1 MRGVVDTKPTSLY
14 RLAFESADAG
24 LAVLSPQGEWLLVN
38 AALAALAGQPAAAL
52 QGQRAHRQVFE
63 PAVADAIDALLA
75 APAQACA
82 PRLVLESGA
91 DAAAGP
97 ARRIVLSP
105 LPGDGGALLLRCDD
119 LTAERAHHLREQD
132 SATLQEYLAH
142 GLSHELRAPL
152 RSIAGFAARL
162 DETGQ
167 VAADGRP
174 DLERIRAAA
183 ARADQLVQ
191 ALLEF
196 LRASRQPMRQ
206 EPVDVS
212 LLCEWVA
219 AELQDRDR
227 GRAARIEVA
236 PGLWAR
242 GDEHWIKVLLRE
254 VFDNAWKFSAD
265 RDEVRITV
273 EGAVSDG
280 RLQLAVTD
288 HGCGFDMR
296 YADKLFLPFQRLHG
310 SNQGG
315 GHGLGLAIARRVAEC
330 HGGSIR
336 AESRPGQGS
345 TFFIELPAASPGAG
359 AEPGQ

>member
-1 MRGVVDTKPTSLY
+1 METGSTLLHRQ
-14 RLAFESADAG
+14 AFDHADAG
-24 LAVLSPQGEWLLVN
+24 LALLSPQGEWLQVN
-38 AALAALAGQPAAAL
+38 AALAALAGQPPASL
-52 QGQRAHRQVFE
+52 QGTRAHEAVFDGGIATGIARWLATPDHAR
-63 PAVADAIDALLA
+63 PARV
-75 APAQACA
+75 
-82 PRLVLESGA
+82 VLESDDGA
-91 DAAAGP
+91 FPAWRVVLAALPDAGGVLLQCTDIGAE
-97 ARRIVLSP
+97 RRQRERER
-105 LPGDGGALLLRCDD
+105 A
-119 LTAERAHHLREQD
+119 TAE
-132 SATLQEYLAH
+132 LQEHVAH

-152 RSIAGFAARL
+152 RGIAGFAARL
-162 DETGQ
+162 DEAGL
-167 VAADGRP
+167 VAEAGKP

-183 ARADQLVQ
+183 ARADDLVR

-196 LRASRQPMRQ
+196 LRVSRQPMRE

-219 AELQDRDR
+219 TDLQDAARD
-227 GRAARIEVA
+227 RAARITIA

-242 GDEHWIKVLLRE
+242 GDERWLKVLLRE
-254 VFDNAWKFSAD
+254 VFDNAWKFSSGC
-265 RDEVRITV
+265 EETRITV
-273 EGAVSDG
+273 EGAVEDG
-280 RLQLAVTD
+280 RLRLAVSD
-288 HGCGFDMR
+288 RGCGFDMR